1 MKIILVIFITIM
13 LSACSTPYQKRESG
27 LKRLLK
33 SYSGGYSEQMLSEN
47 VAVVTF
53 KANGYTSKEKAHK
66 FALRRSA
73 ELTLERNYDYFSV
86 EGDAIDVSV
95 SSNTSPVRCTSYDGY
110 NVTCTGG
117 GTRTFHKPEATIN
130 IRMFKGE
137 APERT
142 GFHNARILLD
152 YLTKED

>member
-1 MKIILVIFITIM
+1 MIIIAIV
-13 LSACSTPYQKRESG
+13 LSACSTPYQKNESG
-27 LKRLLK
+27 LKGFFT
-33 SYSGGYSEQMLSEN
+33 SYTGGYSEQMLSEN

-53 KANGYTSKEKAHK
+53 TANGYSSKEKAHK

-86 EGDAIDVSV
+86 EGDAIDVTV
-95 SSNTSPVRCTSYDGY
+95 SSHTSPVRCTSYDGY

-117 GTRTFHKPEATIN
+117 GTNTFHKPEARIN

-152 YLTKED
+152 YLSKED

>member
-1 MKIILVIFITIM
+1 MKIISLIFITIM
-13 LSACSTPYQKRESG
+13 LSACSTPYQKKESG
-27 LKRLLK
+27 LKGLFT
-33 SYSGGYSEQMLSEN
+33 SYSGGYSEQMLAEN

-53 KANGYTSKEKAHK
+53 KANGYSTKENAHK

-73 ELTLERNYDYFSV
+73 ELTLERNFDYFSV
-86 EGDAIDVSV
+86 EGDSIDVTV
-95 SSNTSPVRCTSYDGY
+95 SSHTSPVRCSSSTFGGVS
-110 NVTCTGG
+110 CTGG
-117 GTRTFHKPEATIN
+117 GTTTSHKPVAKIN

>member
-13 LSACSTPYQKRESG
+13 LSACSTPYQKNESG
-27 LKRLLK
+27 LKGFFT
-33 SYSGGYSEQMLSEN
+33 SYTGGYSEQMLAEN

-53 KANGYTSKEKAHK
+53 KANGYSSKEKAHK

-86 EGDAIDVSV
+86 EGDAMDVTV
-95 SSNTSPVRCTSYDGY
+95 SSHTSPVSCTSYGY
-110 NVTCTGG
+110 TVSCSGG
-117 GTRTFHKPEATIN
+117 GTRTFHKPEARIN